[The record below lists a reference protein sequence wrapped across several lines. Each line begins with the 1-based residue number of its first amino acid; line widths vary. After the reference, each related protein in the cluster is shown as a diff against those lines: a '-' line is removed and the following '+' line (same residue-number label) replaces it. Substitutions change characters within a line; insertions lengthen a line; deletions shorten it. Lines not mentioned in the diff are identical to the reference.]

1 MKDAAAS
8 QQQIEPHL
16 HTQWQL
22 FISQVRLIKHTVMR
36 ACAIPHWFV
45 YNDRDSA
52 DYILRTTAQ
61 SEAAKVAE
69 ER

>member
-1 MKDAAAS
+1 MAVIHFSSSVNKTYGH
-8 QQQIEPHL
+8 EG
-16 HTQWQL
+16 
-22 FISQVRLIKHTVMR
+22 
-36 ACAIPHWFV
+36 CAIPHWLV

-69 ER
+69 ES

>member
-1 MKDAAAS
+1 MS
-8 QQQIEPHL
+8 CGFECFFLGFPCMSNFS
-16 HTQWQL
+16 T
-22 FISQVRLIKHTVMR
+22 IKHTVMR
-36 ACAIPHWFV
+36 ACAIPHCIDIGFV

>member
-1 MKDAAAS
+1 MIYVAI
-8 QQQIEPHL
+8 Q
-16 HTQWQL
+16 QL

-52 DYILRTTAQ
+52 DYILRTAAQ